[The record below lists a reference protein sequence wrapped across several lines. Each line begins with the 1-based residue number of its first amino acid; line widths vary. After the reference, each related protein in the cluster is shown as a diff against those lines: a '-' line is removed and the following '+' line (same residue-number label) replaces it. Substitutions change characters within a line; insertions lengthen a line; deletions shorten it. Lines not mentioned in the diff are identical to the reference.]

1 MSDDQSNL
9 RGMTADIVSAYVGS
23 RNHIQAGELP
33 GLIQSVHLALSGLS
47 AAPKAE
53 PVKAEPAVPI
63 RRAVTPDA
71 ITCLSCGKTFKALK
85 RHIRVDHDQTPAEYR
100 AQWGLP
106 ADFPMVAPNYAS
118 ARSALAR
125 AIGLGQGGRG
135 APPAEDT
142 PAAFIAGRD
151 APPPAPD
158 VFEVAPPKRR
168 GRPPK
173 TTA

>member
-1 MSDDQSNL
+1 MSDDLLDL
-9 RGMTADIVSAYVGS
+9 RGMTADIVAAYVAS
-23 RNHIQAGELP
+23 RNHVQAGELP
-33 GLIQSVHLALSGLS
+33 GLIQSVHMALAGLN
-47 AAPKAE
+47 AAPKVEA
-53 PVKAEPAVPI
+53 VKAEPAVPI
-63 RRAVTPDA
+63 RKAVTPDA
-71 ITCLSCGKTFKALK
+71 IICLSCGKTFKALK

-100 AQWGLP
+100 AHWGLP

-125 AIGLGQGGRG
+125 AIGLGQGGR
-135 APPAEDT
+135 AAPAEAAPT
-142 PAAFIAGRD
+142 PPTMRD

-173 TTA
+173 TA